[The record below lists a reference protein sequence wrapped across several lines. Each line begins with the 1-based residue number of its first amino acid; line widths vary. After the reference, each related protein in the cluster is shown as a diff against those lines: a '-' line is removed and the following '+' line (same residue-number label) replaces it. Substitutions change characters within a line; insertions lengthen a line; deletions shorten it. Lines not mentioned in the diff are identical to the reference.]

1 MRNRNV
7 NLISWMLFIVSA
19 VSFTV
24 SSIRNFW
31 AMVDRLFFLVACI
44 IFLITFLRNEKNER

>member
-44 IFLITFLRNEKNER
+44 IFLIPFLRNEKNER